1 MRDQAKHV
9 VFRYNDD
16 DTDAD
21 VEVDIL
27 GDLPHYAVG
36 DIVARRRRSWK
47 VVRVLTEQA
56 LIGSLQ
62 VLAYIVTVTDKV

>member
-1 MRDQAKHV
+1 MRDQAKQV

-27 GDLPHYAVG
+27 GRSPA
-36 DIVARRRRSWK
+36 IRRRRYCDTQGK
-47 VVRVLTEQA
+47 VLEGCS
-56 LIGSLQ
+56 GSESPGPHR
-62 VLAYIVTVTDKV
+62 LAAGSSLYRNRH